1 MLINTYCYCVRN
13 ITLFPEESDHACS
26 HGHATI
32 GGGRGMPRA
41 SDNDHENHGLKPIY
55 TIAVLN

>member
-1 MLINTYCYCVRN
+1 MLINIYCYCVRN

-32 GGGRGMPRA
+32 GGGVGA
-41 SDNDHENHGLKPIY
+41 CLGLVTMIMKIMD
-55 TIAVLN
+55 LNQFTP